1 MKSASPGPFW
11 RRRLLVP
18 LLLLLGLNLLTFGV
32 YTLPRT
38 LQERSI
44 ATRARL
50 LREQIQGERQRAE
63 QVRQRAAVL
72 DANAK
77 DTERFYREIVGKR
90 SERLVPLLK
99 EIEGTAQSL
108 GLGTRQSSF
117 NPESLR
123 DARLVRFVITMP
135 LSGTYRQLVSFLD
148 RLERSRQFL
157 IVEQLRLHERQGKG
171 ADLSVMLSTYFR
183 DEEGG
188 GRGR

>member
-1 MKSASPGPFW
+1 M
-11 RRRLLVP
+11 V
-18 LLLLLGLNLLTFGV
+18 LLGLNLVVFGV

-44 ATRARL
+44 ATRAGL
-50 LREQIQGERQRAE
+50 LREEIQGERLRAE
-63 QVRQRAAVL
+63 QVRKRGEVL

-77 DTERFYREIVGKR
+77 DTDRFYREIVGR
-90 SERLVPLLK
+90 RNERLVPLLK

-117 NPESLR
+117 NRESVR
-123 DARLVRFVITMP
+123 DTRLVRFVITMP

-157 IVEQLRLHERQGKG
+157 IVEQLQLHERQGKG
-171 ADLSVMLSTYFR
+171 ADLSVVLSTYFR
-183 DEEGG
+183 DDDGS